1 MRIVATP
8 CPRGQMHPTVQF
20 RITGTYDGKMDLA
33 TVIGETVL
41 ASMREA
47 EKLGH
52 DHERPS
58 FCVVV
63 TLEG

>member
-1 MRIVATP
+1 
-8 CPRGQMHPTVQF
+8 MHPTVQF